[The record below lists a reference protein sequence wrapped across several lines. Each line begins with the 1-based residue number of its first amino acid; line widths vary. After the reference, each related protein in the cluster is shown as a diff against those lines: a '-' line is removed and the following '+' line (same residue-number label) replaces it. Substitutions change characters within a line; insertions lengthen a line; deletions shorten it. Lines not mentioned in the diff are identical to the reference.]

1 MTLVSVLQKEELAI
15 FSVKLTTKRS
25 SVLKKIINV
34 DIFEMHGIIKGPFSG
49 LRQFLATESPVKMM
63 KNTFYFL
70 LQVLFVFNIF
80 KILS

>member
-1 MTLVSVLQKEELAI
+1 MTLVLVLQKEELAI

-34 DIFEMHGIIKGPFSG
+34 DIFEMHGIIKGLFSG